1 MRGRVLKSSSE
12 TRLRGF
18 RTTSARGRDLTE
30 QLCTQAKNLDKMASY
45 STIPATEDLGLTAA
59 APPKNTLGRKGL
71 ATLAAIDVLF
81 TMYPKYKL
89 SY

>member
-1 MRGRVLKSSSE
+1 
-12 TRLRGF
+12 
-18 RTTSARGRDLTE
+18 
-30 QLCTQAKNLDKMASY
+30 MASY

-71 ATLAAIDVLF
+71 ATLAALCFASGVAGYGKYDLVGVNCEDGTSAEGDILF
-81 TMYPKYKL
+81 TIYPKYKL

>member
-1 MRGRVLKSSSE
+1 
-12 TRLRGF
+12 
-18 RTTSARGRDLTE
+18 
-30 QLCTQAKNLDKMASY
+30 MASY